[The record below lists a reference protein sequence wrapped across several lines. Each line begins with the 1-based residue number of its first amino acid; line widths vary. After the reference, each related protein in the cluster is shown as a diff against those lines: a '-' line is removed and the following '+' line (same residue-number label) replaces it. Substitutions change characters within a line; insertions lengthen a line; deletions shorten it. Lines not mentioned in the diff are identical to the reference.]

1 MKKRITPQKVLEGQI
16 GQMMSE
22 QIKEENFKVKTP
34 QLWPRMRYIHYIYD
48 LKMKHIDAMKRILTE
63 FPEINYKMVEKWYNE
78 EAKRREELENSDEGR

>member
-1 MKKRITPQKVLEGQI
+1 MERKITRKYVFESQVDRMIKEKRR
-16 GQMMSE
+16 
-22 QIKEENFKVKTP
+22 EENFKTKTP
-34 QLWPRMRYIHYIYD
+34 QLGPRMRYIHYIYD

>member
-1 MKKRITPQKVLEGQI
+1 
-16 GQMMSE
+16 MMSE

-34 QLWPRMRYIHYIYD
+34 QLGPRRRYIHYIYD

>member
-1 MKKRITPQKVLEGQI
+1 MKMRITPQKVLEGQI

-34 QLWPRMRYIHYIYD
+34 QLGPRMRYIHYIYD